1 MTTSPVP
8 QPVPLPTGAVFADVW
23 EVEDPLPQ
31 RLVTGAYR
39 GLTGSDIRVWT
50 SAIQWANGGIALQQP
65 DPPRV
70 HIGGDIELSSDQ
82 ARELAAALLEAADEI
97 DRWTAR

>member
-1 MTTSPVP
+1 MTTSHP
-8 QPVPLPTGAVFADVW
+8 QPVPPPVGAVFADIW
-23 EVEDPLPQ
+23 EVEDPLQ
-31 RLVTGAYR
+31 RLVIGAYR
-39 GLTGSDIRVWT
+39 GVTGLVTHVWT
-50 SAIQWANGGIALQQP
+50 SAIQWADGGIAQQP

-97 DRWTAR
+97 DQWAAR